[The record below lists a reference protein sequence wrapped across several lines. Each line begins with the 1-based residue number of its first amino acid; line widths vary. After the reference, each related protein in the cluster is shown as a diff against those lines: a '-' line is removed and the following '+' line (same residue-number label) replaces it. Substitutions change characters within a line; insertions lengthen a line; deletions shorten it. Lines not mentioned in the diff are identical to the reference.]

1 MSLIY
6 VCMCYFLL
14 ISFKLSASFVVILCV
29 ALLCHICL
37 DVSRED
43 WERICLLCTVMLSL
57 WHCMSEHSTVQCLM
71 FHFSNTESV
80 RDVQFSPHIHHAFSA
95 VSENGNVQQWDMRR
109 PDRCYHQFTA
119 HSGPVF
125 ACDWHPEVAWLA
137 TASRDKTIK
146 VETKALPWFYPGTWG
161 HNYIHYTNYWLGLI
175 FLVCIYL
182 KLNQETRCPDQ
193 NIWVCCSSG

>member
-1 MSLIY
+1 
-6 VCMCYFLL
+6 
-14 ISFKLSASFVVILCV
+14 
-29 ALLCHICL
+29 
-37 DVSRED
+37 
-43 WERICLLCTVMLSL
+43 
-57 WHCMSEHSTVQCLM
+57 M

-146 VETKALPWFYPGTWG
+146 VETKALP
-161 HNYIHYTNYWLGLI
+161 
-175 FLVCIYL
+175 
-182 KLNQETRCPDQ
+182 
-193 NIWVCCSSG
+193 